1 MERAKGI
8 ERRKMRTA
16 KADASD
22 FAQIVREFLTAH
34 AELLDLF
41 DAHAPDEIPFAAIR
55 RLVGD
60 GDRSVL
66 YRLKERSH
74 RLFRVEE
81 PTATQ
86 SVRREALF
94 DLAIG
99 SLFHESMKLRESL
112 YQREV
117 YAPRVAALRAA
128 SEEEEL
134 DELFDEF
141 DRILDANRARLHEIV
156 AEVRILLAQTRDQLR
171 RLLIERA
178 GERVVSRF
186 LLSRRAEVDG
196 AFPEGFEGL
205 LEAMHGSPVA
215 GLIEASRSLLESAYF
230 VEAIRTLRE
239 AARYPDAPRAEV
251 DQLTLYAEGMQ
262 AFLDGDYP
270 SSLAALEAWVDLAA
284 HEIERGS
291 ARLAASALS
300 RIDRLLE
307 EDGDREAIAAAAKQI
322 QLRLDTVSS

>member
-1 MERAKGI
+1 MSSAS
-8 ERRKMRTA
+8 T
-16 KADASD
+16 DASD

-41 DAHAPDEIPFAAIR
+41 ETHAPDEIPFATLR
-55 RLVGD
+55 LLVGD
-60 GDRSVL
+60 DDRAVL

-74 RLFRVEE
+74 RLFRVEK

-128 SEEEEL
+128 SEEEES
-134 DELFDEF
+134 DELFEEF
-141 DRILDANRARLHEIV
+141 DRILDTNRARLREIV
-156 AEVRILLAQTRDQLR
+156 AEVRTLLAQTRDQLR
-171 RLLIERA
+171 RLLVERA

-186 LLSRRAEVDG
+186 LLSRRAQVDA

-215 GLIEASRSLLESAYF
+215 GLIEAARSLVGSAYF

-239 AARYPDAPRAEV
+239 AARHPEAPRVEI

-270 SSLAALEAWVDLAA
+270 SSLSMLEAWVDLDAQDL
-284 HEIERGS
+284 ERDA
-291 ARLAASALS
+291 ARLAAAALS
-300 RIDRLLE
+300 RIERLLE
-307 EDGDREAIAAAAKQI
+307 EDSDRETLAATAKQI
-322 QLRLDTVSS
+322 QLRLETASA